1 LGKKGF
7 EKVVLANKIHASNK
21 RRQVKSECE
30 YTLAESFPAEEYNAK
45 SLLAKS
51 FCPRLP
57 KSSNTYNH
65 VQSLA
70 YPKANISTQF
80 RLKLETHVEISDW

>member
-1 LGKKGF
+1 M
-7 EKVVLANKIHASNK
+7 HTSNK

-30 YTLAESFPAEEYNAK
+30 YALAESFPAEGYNAK
-45 SLLAKS
+45 NLLAKS

-57 KSSNTYNH
+57 KSSITYNH

-70 YPKANISTQF
+70 DPKANFSTQF
-80 RLKLETHVEISDW
+80 RLKLETHAEISDW